1 MRRRAGPRCFLR
13 RCTAVPPQAA
23 EAARTSALRAGSATA
38 PRAVALPAP
47 PRKPDERVMR
57 HPLPHPSK
65 QKTNNTTNPT
75 PHQILLFP
83 NNPRATRNSDD
94 PSCPCLRAHH
104 SVPDP
109 CCGRPRSS
117 TPGRCAPAR
126 GPPACR
132 SPATLA
138 PRLPPCAP
146 VPVPPPPTPSLCCAA
161 PRTPPD
167 PSARRGTAAP
177 PGHPRRLA
185 GPGSDMPG
193 GQCQARAPPSTAPAG
208 AGQWGAAGGGA

>member
-1 MRRRAGPRCFLR
+1 MFPPALRGGPAAGRGGCADISAPRRIRHRTAGGGASRSPAQAGRARYEAHRPP
-13 RCTAVPPQAA
+13 PPQ
-23 EAARTSALRAGSATA
+23 
-38 PRAVALPAP
+38 
-47 PRKPDERVMR
+47 K
-57 HPLPHPSK
+57 
-65 QKTNNTTNPT
+65 KTTTNPT

-94 PSCPCLRAHH
+94 PSCPFLRAHH

-126 GPPACR
+126 GARACR
-132 SPATLA
+132 GPATLA

-146 VPVPPPPTPSLCCAA
+146 VPVPPPHAVA
-161 PRTPPD
+161 PRIPPD

-177 PGHPRRLA
+177 PGHPRRPA